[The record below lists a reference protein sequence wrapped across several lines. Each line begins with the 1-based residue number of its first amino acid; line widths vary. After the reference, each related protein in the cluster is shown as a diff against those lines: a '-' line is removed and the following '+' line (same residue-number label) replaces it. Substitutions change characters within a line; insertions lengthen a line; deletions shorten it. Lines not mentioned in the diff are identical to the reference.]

1 MPHKTPFLIQS
12 SKKHIKIDFLQIIQ
26 FYKIIRYGFNA
37 EVSLKIIYLY
47 ATGCNSFIMHIL
59 QGQRE
64 AIVSICPRSQSH
76 KIGPDR
82 NGTLVLGI
90 ISLNADIYETFLLER
105 K

>member
-1 MPHKTPFLIQS
+1 MSYAGLSFKLIC
-12 SKKHIKIDFLQIIQ
+12 
-26 FYKIIRYGFNA
+26 
-37 EVSLKIIYLY
+37 LY
-47 ATGCNSFIMHIL
+47 TAGCNYFIMHIL
-59 QGQRE
+59 QGQRQ

-90 ISLNADIYETFLLER
+90 ISLNANIYETFLLER